1 MNTIIYTDG
10 ACKYNPGPGG
20 WGCIV
25 NGKELSGGFRHTTNN
40 RMELMAVIKGL
51 SETSPGE
58 SVSVFSDSQYVCKPY
73 NENWITGWRKRKFSK
88 VANSDLWVEL
98 DALVSEREVT
108 FIWVKGH
115 ASNPYNNR
123 CDRLASAAA
132 EADPYECD
140 SVYEKEQ
147 GESPSFTSMEEAESP
162 RKEKSDGIISILSSA
177 FGTSITG
184 LFLDTIAK
192 NGYELKKKD

>member
-51 SETSPGE
+51 SETSPNE
-58 SVSVFSDSQYVCKPY
+58 S
-73 NENWITGWRKRKFSK
+73 
-88 VANSDLWVEL
+88 
-98 DALVSEREVT
+98 DA
-108 FIWVKGH
+108 
-115 ASNPYNNR
+115 
-123 CDRLASAAA
+123 
-132 EADPYECD
+132 
-140 SVYEKEQ
+140 VYEKEQ
-147 GESPSFTSMEEAESP
+147 GESPSFTSMEDAESP
-162 RKEKSDGIISILSSA
+162 RKEKNDDIISILSSA